1 MTKGTTKRMIIMLII
16 AAVLI
21 GGMVWF
27 QHFKSTM
34 IAKAIKGMSNP
45 PQTVS
50 TIVAQESSWQPTVEA
65 LGNLR
70 ASQQASL
77 SPQIAGVVTAIHF
90 RSGEKVR
97 AGQVLAQINDAPQ
110 RAQLAQ
116 LQAQVGQLQAQ
127 LNLAQITLARDEA
140 QLKVQAISQAVV
152 DTDRANVTSVQAQL
166 KALAEQINA
175 QKAVLAQATVTA
187 PFAGVLGIRQVN
199 LGQYLAP
206 GTAVVTL
213 QALDPMDID
222 FTVPQNQIDLVHV
235 GMKAELT
242 TNAAPGKT
250 FEAKVIAVEPQINTA
265 TRNLTVRARIP
276 NPKGELLPGVFATI
290 RLTDGAPHNY
300 ITLPNAAVA
309 YNPYGATVFLV
320 KDDGKDANGKPK
332 YVAEQRF
339 VTTGLTRGDQVA
351 IVSGLKAGET
361 VVTAGQLKLR
371 NGTPLLINNSV
382 QPADSANPQVPNS

>member
-50 TIVAQESSWQPTVEA
+50 TIVAQESSWQPTIEA

-97 AGQVLAQINDAPQ
+97 AGQMLAQISDAPQ

-187 PFAGVLGIRQVN
+187 PFSGVLGIRQIN

-235 GMKAELT
+235 GMKAQLT

-320 KDDGKDANGKPK
+320 KDEGKGADGKPK
-332 YVAEQRF
+332 LVAEQRF
-339 VTTGLTRGDQVA
+339 ITTGLTRGDQVA
-351 IVSGLKAGET
+351 VLSGLKAGDT

-371 NGTPLLINNSV
+371 NGVPVLINNSV
-382 QPADSANPQVPNS
+382 QPSDNPNPQVPNS

>member
-1 MTKGTTKRMIIMLII
+1 MTKATTKRMIIMLII

-21 GGMVWF
+21 GGLVWF
-27 QHFKSTM
+27 QHFKNTM

-50 TIVAQESSWQPTVEA
+50 TQVAKESSWQPTVEA

-77 SPQIAGVVTAIHF
+77 SPQVAGIVTAIHF

-97 AGQVLAQINDAPQ
+97 AGQALAQLSDAPQ

-127 LNLAQITLARDEA
+127 LDLAQTTLKRDEA
-140 QLKVQAISQAVV
+140 QLKVQAISQAAV
-152 DTDRANVTSVQAQL
+152 DTDQANVTSVQAQL

-175 QKAVLAQATVTA
+175 QKAVLAQATITA
-187 PFAGVLGIRQVN
+187 PFTGVLGIRQIN

-206 GTAVVTL
+206 GTAAVTL
-213 QALDPMDID
+213 QALDPMEID

-235 GMKAELT
+235 GMKAQVT
-242 TNAAPGKT
+242 TNAVAGKT
-250 FEAKVIAVEPQINTA
+250 FEAKVIAVEPQVSTT
-265 TRNLTVRARIP
+265 TRNLTVRASIP
-276 NPKGELLPGVFATI
+276 NPKGELLPGVFATV
-290 RLTDGAPHNY
+290 RLTDGEPHDY